1 MKTMASAKLFA
12 LLGTAL
18 SLLACDVNP
27 STPPVGSLSLT
38 TSAPTVQQGFATVD
52 GWNVKYNRFLVNVA
66 AVNVAGTDRVL
77 TASSEAQLFDLVPPD
92 PQTLVS
98 ADNRTARAWENVN
111 LEVAPATED
120 SALMGA
126 VTEADRTAMVDGGFS
141 VYVEATLTRGTE
153 TKTLR
158 AGFTP
163 DTKYEACT
171 ATVSGAPRPG
181 LLIPANGSDAATV
194 GFAGDVLFFDNLV
207 TRGHVLRA
215 DPIVAA
221 DASGDGVIDNEEL
234 AAVALDATFRA
245 ATVGLYEQLPGVADL
260 NAYLNE
266 QARSVVATFR
276 DNGTCTTTAV
286 TEAP

>member
-1 MKTMASAKLFA
+1 M
-12 LLGTAL
+12 
-18 SLLACDVNP
+18 
-27 STPPVGSLSLT
+27 
-38 TSAPTVQQGFATVD
+38 
-52 GWNVKYNRFLVNVA
+52 
-66 AVNVAGTDRVL
+66 
-77 TASSEAQLFDLVPPD
+77 
-92 PQTLVS
+92 S

-194 GFAGDVLFFDNLV
+194 GLAGDVLFFDNLV

-215 DPIVAA
+215 NTIVAA
-221 DASGDGVIDNEEL
+221 DASGDSIEEL